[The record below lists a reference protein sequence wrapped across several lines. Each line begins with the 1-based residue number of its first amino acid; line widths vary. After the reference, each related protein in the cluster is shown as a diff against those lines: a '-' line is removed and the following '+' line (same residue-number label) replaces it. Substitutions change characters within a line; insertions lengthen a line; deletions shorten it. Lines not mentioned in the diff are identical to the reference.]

1 MGWEGRSLAL
11 HGTSICQH
19 EKAVLAW
26 GDSEQGND
34 LAEEMK
40 KKKRKEGKKKRGRRV
55 ARGGWDGERGG
66 GRQWRQP
73 LAPCVSRMGI
83 FVFVALGL

>member
-1 MGWEGRSLAL
+1 MGWEGGSLAPRRA
-11 HGTSICQH
+11 SICQH

-40 KKKRKEGKKKRGRRV
+40 KKKGKKKRGRRM

-66 GRQWRQP
+66 GRRRGQP
-73 LAPCVSRMGI
+73 LAPGVSRTGI
-83 FVFVALGL
+83 FGFVALGL